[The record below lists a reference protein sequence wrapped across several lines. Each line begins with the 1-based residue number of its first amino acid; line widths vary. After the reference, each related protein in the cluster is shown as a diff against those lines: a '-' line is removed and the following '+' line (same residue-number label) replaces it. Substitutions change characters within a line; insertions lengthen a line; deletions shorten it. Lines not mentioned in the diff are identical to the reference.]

1 MLNGG
6 GAHLLRCL
14 QQGYALF
21 LGVADEFT
29 RAAGPHIH
37 EYAPVRFALRL
48 ADGLPHSFNTI
59 LLGDVV
65 GATRAALAAN

>member
-21 LGVADEFT
+21 LGFADEFT

-37 EYAPVRFALRL
+37 APVRFALRL
-48 ADGLPHSFNTI
+48 VSGLPHSFNTI